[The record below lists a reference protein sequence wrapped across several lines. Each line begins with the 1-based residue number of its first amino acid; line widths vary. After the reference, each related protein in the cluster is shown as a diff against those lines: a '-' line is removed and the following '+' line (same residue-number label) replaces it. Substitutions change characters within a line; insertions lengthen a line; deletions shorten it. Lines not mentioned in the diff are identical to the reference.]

1 MASNMAQIGGAAVAG
16 MLLVSDGLF
25 VAVTQ
30 NPASVAAL
38 AGVASAT
45 VTAVV
50 GPLILQRGNRRGEQL
65 ERIEAA
71 LSRLDGR
78 LHEAIERVARVEG
91 ALFPQQPPRSGDNQ

>member
-30 NPASVAAL
+30 KPATVAAL

-50 GPLILQRGNRRGEQL
+50 GPMILQRGNRRGEQL
-65 ERIEAA
+65 ERIEAT